1 MPPAPLRAE
10 GQLKVSPRGRLS
22 QGHWFENDV
31 AADAWQH
38 VGVYLS
44 LDIVAVA
51 LVVTVCAAMSATR
64 RPPTYASVAA
74 ADEHTARSLEES
86 AGDGL
91 PNGTHKVL
99 LRQ

>member
-10 GQLKVSPRGRLS
+10 GQLKVSTRGRLS
-22 QGHWFENDV
+22 QGEWFKNDV

-38 VGVYLS
+38 IGVYLS

-51 LVVTVCAAMSATR
+51 VVVTVCAAMRATR
-64 RPPTYASVAA
+64 RPTYASVAA
-74 ADEHTARSLEES
+74 ADEHNARSLEES
-86 AGDGL
+86 AGDAL

>member
-1 MPPAPLRAE
+1 
-10 GQLKVSPRGRLS
+10 
-22 QGHWFENDV
+22 
-31 AADAWQH
+31 
-38 VGVYLS
+38 
-44 LDIVAVA
+44 
-51 LVVTVCAAMSATR
+51 MSATR